1 MRGPILQVHTAAAAD
16 MVDLAGMRPAITP
29 QDSRQA
35 AAVDTV
41 QTEGMGIYL
50 MVKVE
55 QEEAAD
61 MAAMEKTESNMAAA
75 AEDSSNMVQLAEAV
89 NILAVLKLEKTA
101 LRFSFGV

>member
-1 MRGPILQVHTAAAAD
+1 

-75 AEDSSNMVQLAEAV
+75 EEEDSSNMVQLAEAV